1 MASVLDPPAIAP
13 LDVHA
18 RRVPDKVALVD
29 DRPDGSLHA
38 LTFAELNQQATR
50 LANVFRDLGVQ
61 ADEPV
66 VWCGPN
72 SIGVVRAMHAITRV
86 GGIQIPLNYR
96 LTPDEAA
103 YIVD

>member
-1 MASVLDPPAIAP
+1 MSSVLDPPAIAP
-13 LDVHA
+13 LEVHA
-18 RRVPDKVALVD
+18 RRVPEKLALID
-29 DRPDGSLHA
+29 DRPDGTL
-38 LTFAELNQQATR
+38 LTWSFAELNQQATR
-50 LANVFRDLGVQ
+50 LANVFHDLGVK

-72 SIGVVRAMHAITRV
+72 SLGVVRAMHAITRV